1 MKRREFITLL
11 GGAAAA
17 WPLVMKDIHAI
28 DLSHWGVEMAHKG
41 AGSSGAQSRAGRRAV
56 FARWASA
63 SYGYHQNGSTRYAAG
78 ATIAARVL
86 SIKALTSACSAAGT
100 ENLSRVVCTSSM
112 NACHSPGVIA
122 ISRWDSSMLRPE

>member
-41 AGSSGAQSRAGRRAV
+41 AGSSGAQSRAGQRQMAVLSLPAGRAQATDTIKMARPATPPARQSRRA
-56 FARWASA
+56 
-63 SYGYHQNGSTRYAAG
+63 
-78 ATIAARVL
+78 
-86 SIKALTSACSAAGT
+86 CSQ
-100 ENLSRVVCTSSM
+100 SK
-112 NACHSPGVIA
+112 P
-122 ISRWDSSMLRPE
+122 